1 MFRPI
6 TPARHWKNALL
17 LLFAGV
23 LSFPSCNALALRE
36 ADFDGIETI
45 GTIEAVGSV
54 EAADPMPATA
64 PEPLP
69 PASDDAPDPEETAP
83 EETDSEETE
92 AEAFTIVIPTEERE
106 VSSDAAQWIER
117 YEALF
122 GEGSA
127 DRTILSAEEIAA
139 YNARMTDSCP
149 TLVDIKS
156 IPETVDGESLKN
168 RIAAHAFPTGD
179 KFDRGGSRIDDEMRE
194 AILSNRA
201 LDEIGAEAEAV
212 PGIVTARCD
221 MRSFPTSLGFYEGGD
236 TFYSKIQQTELI
248 VGMPVWIL
256 HRSADG
262 GFLYVQSYYYEGW
275 ISASAAAAC
284 DRDTF
289 DGFCSPEVFVTV
301 ISPRADAGHTT
312 LDMGVTLPCVAES
325 EDSYTAVLP
334 MREAGG
340 VCKSALIELPKTDAY
355 PGYLPYTMRNYY
367 AQAFA
372 YLGTQ
377 YGWGGADGGIDCSG
391 FVCAVFRTFG
401 IMLPRDTREQKDYAG
416 EVTYTET
423 YGPEDKD
430 SLLGSLTSPAALF
443 SPGHVMLYLGRSW
456 DGAHYVIHAPKG
468 GDYVKVAVFDI
479 NRQLTSVVTLK

>member
-1 MFRPI
+1 MFRPFA
-6 TPARHWKNALL
+6 PARHWKNALL

-23 LSFPSCNALALRE
+23 LSFSSCSAFELRE
-36 ADFDGIETI
+36 ADFSG
-45 GTIEAVGSV
+45 IEAV
-54 EAADPMPATA
+54 ARTDPAPVTA
-64 PEPLP
+64 PETTP
-69 PASDDAPDPEETAP
+69 SAP
-83 EETDSEETE
+83 EILPEPEETE
-92 AEAFTIVIPTEERE
+92 AETEAEETETEAFAIVIPTEERE
-106 VSSDAAQWIER
+106 VSSDAAEWIER

-127 DRTILSAEEIAA
+127 DRIILSAEEIGA
-139 YNARMTDSCP
+139 YNARMTESCP

-156 IPETVDGESLKN
+156 IPDTVDGESLKN
-168 RIAAHAFPTGD
+168 RIAAHAFPSGD
-179 KFDRGGSRIDDEMRE
+179 KFDRGGSRIDDEMRQ

-201 LDEIGAEAEAV
+201 LDEIGAEAEV
-212 PGIVTARCD
+212 IPGIVTARCD

-262 GFLYVQSYYYEGW
+262 GFFYVQSYYYEGW
-275 ISASAAAAC
+275 ISASAAAVC

-289 DGFCSPEVFVTV
+289 DSFCSPEVFVTV
-301 ISPRADAGHTT
+301 TSSRADAGHTT

-325 EDSYTAVLP
+325 EDTYTAVLP

-340 VCKSALIELPKTDAY
+340 VCKSAQIELPKTDAY

-416 EVTYTET
+416 EVTYTDG
-423 YGPEDKD
+423 YSPEDKD

-456 DGAHYVIHAPKG
+456 DGSHYVIHAPKG